1 MKGMRQLHGAWRYLP
16 YLDLFFAVLI
26 TLLFLIFNHILH
38 SSGTSLG
45 FPIRE
50 SLPERAVWGSW
61 DSPSLSESLCV
72 GHNLREKGNDQEKS
86 KQPK

>member
-1 MKGMRQLHGAWRYLP
+1 LIRSEFFRSGTGRGRFPFGRNEMKGMRQLHGAWRYLP

-45 FPIRE
+45 EPI
-50 SLPERAVWGSW
+50 
-61 DSPSLSESLCV
+61 
-72 GHNLREKGNDQEKS
+72 
-86 KQPK
+86 